1 MGGVSGKVSHSDSLA
16 GACTPPLAAV
26 KLPNIE
32 RKEKLYNV
40 TVPKFK
46 SGGQECTVTIAGQ
59 SFTVKI
65 PPGKKENDS
74 FTISV
79 PDITKIYASSLP
91 TLPGLV
97 VLMAKPMIFSVVA
110 EAFYIDHGNTSSVDL
125 NGLSKKVGKLI
136 QEAQSK
142 ILQKAFAC
150 GCNAV
155 LGISFTLS
163 NDSSGRDHVQRNLQK
178 AAIVAFN
185 AATDSSFTVSS
196 SSSRDGLQKLIC
208 VMASGTPCIVNTAED
223 RPIASVQ
230 AFPENNNVVHTM

>member
-1 MGGVSGKVSHSDSLA
+1 MGGVSGKASYSDSLA

-97 VLMAKPMIFSVVA
+97 VLMAKPIIFTVVA
-110 EAFYIDHGNTSSVDL
+110 EAFYVDGVNSSSVDL
-125 NGLSKKVGKLI
+125 NGLAKKLGKLI
-136 QEAQSK
+136 QQAQSK
-142 ILQKAFAC
+142 ILQKAATC

-155 LGISFTLS
+155 LGISYTVS
-163 NDSSGRDHVQRNLQK
+163 NDSSGE
-178 AAIVAFN
+178 
-185 AATDSSFTVSS
+185 S
-196 SSSRDGLQKLIC
+196 GLQKVIC

-223 RPIASVQ
+223 MPFASVQ
-230 AFPENNNVVHTM
+230 AFPEDNNVARAHVI